1 MNLSKDE
8 LVRLASSM
16 KVNKKVLER
25 KSKNE
30 LVEFITGIQI
40 DKCSPKKI
48 KSAVKKVYD
57 CVKAKRIEFVPTE
70 PEIPYFQPTKYQPI
84 SVPTPITL
92 PQTQPTPITLPQ
104 TPPTPITL
112 PQTPPTPITLP
123 PTPPTPITLPPTLP
137 TPITLPPTPPTPITL
152 PPTPPTP
159 ITLPPT
165 PPTPITIPPTPPT
178 PITLPPTQPTPITV
192 PPTPPTVLRGLEEEI
207 MRHEA
212 ATADFKKSS
221 QVSIDN
227 ALMQVS
233 EIQGKIDNL
242 ELRIQSVPQS
252 VSDLFEQQRLA
263 LIESNRESTKLLVV
277 ETVSELVDETVSRV
291 ALQLNKDVA
300 SNVESASKLAAQ
312 KSVDAVLNESVK
324 ISSSVQTAMDQRVS
338 SVIQES
344 LGNVNRQILDI
355 KSSLYNLDSLSLN
368 ISSLEFQNNN
378 LQQEIG
384 DVRDVFDSKF
394 TKVSN
399 ELSVGLQDINFRLD
413 QTEKNVED
421 SINSLKVSNQTQ
433 LETNITYIEEEVART
448 LSNYNL
454 ERINVDQQLA
464 SQMVIFRQDF
474 DIVLRENNM
483 FRSSVSEDI
492 LQQMRQYISENVT
505 QRQLIYERNVDQ
517 ILTRFP
523 LESSFSQLL
532 QQIQN
537 PDFSAAAI
545 DSLFDRMRRY
555 VREQFGNRQLEFEP
569 RLNGIESENQRL
581 NQRIT
586 ETERNINTSLQQLNS
601 DVANV
606 SRQNFQQ
613 IEANRSDFSEA
624 AAQDLFDRMRQ
635 YILEQFGNRQLEF
648 EPRLNGI
655 ESENQRLNQRITET
669 ERNINTSLQQLNSDV
684 ANVSRQNF
692 QQIEANRSDVSEAAA
707 QDLFARMRKYVR
719 EQFGNRQLEFEP
731 RLNSIES
738 ENQRL
743 NQRITDTER
752 SFNTTVGDIVSTTNQ
767 SIERVNTI
775 SQNVS
780 EISNDIS
787 DINDAVA
794 LSNNNIQRALSII
807 PTVNQLAIEMPKDV
821 SNLQNKVAKLEA
833 SEVRIS
839 ENFVALNNVLKIQ
852 RDAINQRLE
861 MNSRILDEIRSNN
874 PSVLAIES
882 STSPQVERQSLAII
896 ALENRVTELEST
908 IVSFDARI
916 KQLQLLLIS
925 EDRPRPRKR
934 RAV

>member
-8 LVRLASSM
+8 LVRLASGM

-30 LVEFITGIQI
+30 LVEFITGIQV
-40 DKCSPKKI
+40 DKCNPKQI
-48 KSAVKKVYD
+48 KSAVQKVYD
-57 CVKAKRIEFVPTE
+57 CVQAKRIEFVPTE
-70 PEIPYFQPTKYQPI
+70 KVPSVVQPPSSTEIPYFQPTQPYQPI

-92 PQTQPTPITLPQ
+92 P
-104 TPPTPITL
+104 
-112 PQTPPTPITLP
+112 
-123 PTPPTPITLPPTLP
+123 
-137 TPITLPPTPPTPITL
+137 
-152 PPTPPTP
+152 
-159 ITLPPT
+159 
-165 PPTPITIPPTPPT
+165 
-178 PITLPPTQPTPITV
+178 
-192 PPTPPTVLRGLEEEI
+192 PTPPTVSRALEEEM

-212 ATADFKKSS
+212 ATADFQKSS
-221 QVSIDN
+221 QLSIDN
-227 ALMQVS
+227 ALIQVS

-312 KSVDAVLNESVK
+312 KSVDAVLNESGK
-324 ISSSVQTAMDQRVS
+324 ISSAVQTAMDQRVS

-368 ISSLEFQNNN
+368 VSSLEFQSNN

-384 DVRDVFDSKF
+384 DVSDVFDSKV

-421 SINSLKVSNQTQ
+421 SINSFKVNNQKQ
-433 LETNITYIEEEVART
+433 LETYTTYIEEGVAKM

-454 ERINVDQQLA
+454 ERVNVDQQLA

-474 DIVLRENNM
+474 DILLRENNK
-483 FRSSVSEDI
+483 FRSSLGEDI
-492 LQQMRQYISENVT
+492 LQRMKQYISENIT
-505 QRQLIYERNVDQ
+505 QRQLIYEKNVDQ
-517 ILTRFP
+517 IIARFP

-545 DSLFDRMRRY
+545 ESLFARMREYVLEQFGNRQLESEPRLIGIESENQRLNQRITETERNINASLQQLSADVANVSRQNVQQIEANSSDFSETAVQDLFTRMRKY

-581 NQRIT
+581 NQRIIDT
-586 ETERNINTSLQQLNS
+586 ET
-601 DVANV
+601 
-606 SRQNFQQ
+606 
-613 IEANRSDFSEA
+613 
-624 AAQDLFDRMRQ
+624 
-635 YILEQFGNRQLEF
+635 
-648 EPRLNGI
+648 
-655 ESENQRLNQRITET
+655 
-669 ERNINTSLQQLNSDV
+669 
-684 ANVSRQNF
+684 
-692 QQIEANRSDVSEAAA
+692 
-707 QDLFARMRKYVR
+707 
-719 EQFGNRQLEFEP
+719 
-731 RLNSIES
+731 
-738 ENQRL
+738 
-743 NQRITDTER
+743 
-752 SFNTTVGDIVSTTNQ
+752 SFNTTVAGIVSTTNE

-775 SQNVS
+775 SQNVF

-794 LSNNNIQRALSII
+794 LSNTNIKRALSLI

-821 SNLQNKVAKLEA
+821 SSLQNKVAKLEA

-839 ENFVALNNVLKIQ
+839 ENVVALNNVLKTQ

-861 MNSRILDEIRSNN
+861 MNSRIMDEIRSNN
-874 PSVLAIES
+874 SGNSGMLAIES
-882 STSPQVERQSLAII
+882 SPNPRVEEQSSAIL

-908 IVSFDARI
+908 LISFDARI